1 MRCFNVEMTNISKL
15 EQKIYKNVSE
25 SPPTIIGLIY
35 DVYIL
40 ANSHEIAMQN
50 QLFKIGLMDRQSCI
64 V

>member
-25 SPPTIIGLIY
+25 SPPTIIGLIH